1 MSALEYAK
9 YWRSKLVDRQAM
21 AYKMFNDVTIN
32 ITTRSHWY
40 GESIMLAT
48 QIENIDYLILL
59 MEKECTQQ
67 KSSWIAT

>member
-9 YWRSKLVDRQAM
+9 YWRARLVNRQAM
-21 AYKMFNDVTIN
+21 AYKMYNDVTIN

-40 GESIMLAT
+40 GESIILAA

-67 KSSWIAT
+67 KLS